1 MSLVN
6 VLDRIPLVRDARKF
20 LFPTRQEV
28 RRELHRVR
36 ARIAQITAEVTH
48 LEKRHC
54 KHNPLGKNPDKETFE
69 RNTDELERIYNGR
82 IELHTLSLQ
91 ADRLEKKLRRL

>member
-6 VLDRIPLVRDARKF
+6 VLDRIPLVRDVRRR

-28 RRELHRVR
+28 RRKLHRIR
-36 ARIAQITAEVTH
+36 ARMAQITAEVTH

-54 KHNPLGKNPDKETFE
+54 MYKPLGKNPDNETFE
-69 RNTDELERIYNGR
+69 RNTAELRRIYDGR
-82 IELHTLSLQ
+82 IELHELNLQ
-91 ADRLEKKLRRL
+91 AERLEKKLRRM